1 QVLGCSERETKLI
14 AKRMRLAGW
23 QGPKPIRIMGTNG
36 KSVVVSGYEREVG
49 KVPTVVDESQPV
61 RGDLPSKLEAVTRLA
76 LREVGKVLKA
86 PFDASD
92 GVLTRNKVTAAGIAI
107 NAQLKADEQRLRT
120 KQTGDVFARLLKV
133 VEQEKRLLAE
143 QRASKTERRP
153 ADESG
158 KHQEAE
164 AFVIAEALPE
174 PNHAATEDVELERSD
189 AEATVMASGGEGSEK
204 G

>member
-1 QVLGCSERETKLI
+1 MPV
-14 AKRMRLAGW
+14 AG
-23 QGPKPIRIMGTNG
+23 
-36 KSVVVSGYEREVG
+36 EFCDDVG
-49 KVPTVVDESQPV
+49 LSDE
-61 RGDLPSKLEAVTRLA
+61 LPAALEQVTRQGLKKLSQI
-76 LREVGKVLKA
+76 LRVPLD
-86 PFDASD
+86 PTD
-92 GVLTRNKVTAAGIAI
+92 GNLVRSQVTAAGIAI
-107 NAQLKADEQRLRT
+107 NSQLKADEQRLRT

-133 VEQEKRLLAE
+133 IEQEKRLLAE
-143 QRASKTERRP
+143 QPASKTEQRP